1 MSRAM
6 KESGIDW
13 IGKIP
18 EDWEVHPLKHVL
30 CERKEINNPITV
42 EDILSLTNTR
52 GVIPYA
58 DKGDIGNKSK
68 EDISGYKIVRE
79 NDIVINSMNL
89 YIGSVGLSKYIGVV
103 SPVYY
108 MLYKRNSNDSIDFYS
123 QLFKTK
129 ELQSKSHGYGN
140 GILDIRM
147 RIPMSN
153 LNLFPLPIP
162 PSDEQHKIISVL
174 NDRVDKID
182 CLIKIQEQ
190 QIERFEELK
199 MAIVHKALTK
209 GLNPNTL
216 MKNSGQYMI
225 NQIPNDYQLFKIKH
239 LCKIR
244 NGKEIDFEGGHVP
257 VYGSGGIFKYTN
269 KALFNGKSVLL
280 GRKGTIDK
288 PQYVE
293 GEFWTIDTAFYTHIN
308 ENIIIPKFF
317 YYATLVEIDFNFFK
331 SGSVK
336 PSMTQTDLGTIKIAV
351 PSTKIQNEILEY
363 VSIQEKRVDDFVNNL
378 RLKIEK
384 LNEYKNTLRY
394 EYVTGKREV

>member
-1 MSRAM
+1 
-6 KESGIDW
+6 
-13 IGKIP
+13 
-18 EDWEVHPLKHVL
+18 
-30 CERKEINNPITV
+30 
-42 EDILSLTNTR
+42 
-52 GVIPYA
+52 
-58 DKGDIGNKSK
+58 
-68 EDISGYKIVRE
+68 
-79 NDIVINSMNL
+79 
-89 YIGSVGLSKYIGVV
+89 
-103 SPVYY
+103 

-123 QLFKTK
+123 QLFQTK

-162 PSDEQHKIISVL
+162 PSGEQHKIISVL
-174 NDRVDKID
+174 NDRGDRIER
-182 CLIKIQEQ
+182 LIKVQEQ

-199 MAIVHKALTK
+199 LAIVHRALTK
-209 GLNPNTL
+209 GLNPNII

-225 NQIPNDYQLFKIKH
+225 NQIPNDFQLFKIKGI
-239 LCKIR
+239 CKIQ

-257 VYGSGGIFKYTN
+257 VYGSGGVFKYTN

-293 GEFWTIDTAFYTHIN
+293 GEFWSIDTAFYTIIN
-308 ENIIIPKFF
+308 EKIIIPKFF
-317 YYATLVEIDFNFFK
+317 YYASLVEIDYGFFK

-336 PSMTQTDLGTIKIAV
+336 PSMTQTDLGTIIIAV
-351 PSTKIQNEILEY
+351 PSIEKQVEILKY
-363 VSIQEKRVDDFVNNL
+363 ISIQEKKIDDFLNNK

-384 LNEYKNTLRY
+384 LNEYKNSLIY
-394 EYVTGKREV
+394 ECVTGKIEV